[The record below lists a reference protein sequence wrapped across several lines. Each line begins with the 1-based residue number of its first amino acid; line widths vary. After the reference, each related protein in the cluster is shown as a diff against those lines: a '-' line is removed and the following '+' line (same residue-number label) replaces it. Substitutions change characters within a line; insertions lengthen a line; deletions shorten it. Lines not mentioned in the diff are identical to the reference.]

1 MQRPRRRFGEGGTAT
16 TQLVVVFP
24 AVFFML
30 MLVVQFGLWYH
41 GSHLATAAAQE
52 GARAARV
59 EGATAGQG
67 KQVAQAFLDELNSEL
82 IQGVA
87 VRAERDGERVRV
99 EVTGASIEVVPGFSI
114 PIRAVSDAPVE
125 RFRGDQ

>member
-1 MQRPRRRFGEGGTAT
+1 MAAGSRTEAGTAT
-16 TQLVVVFP
+16 TQVVVVFP

-41 GSHLATAAAQE
+41 GGHVAIAAAQE

-59 EGATAGQG
+59 EGATASAGRL
-67 KQVAQAFLDELNSEL
+67 VAEQFLAELSPEL
-82 IQGVA
+82 ITNRTVT
-87 VRAERDGERVRV
+87 VERDAEHVRV
-99 EVTGASIEVVPGFSI
+99 EVRGESIEVVPGFRI

-125 RFRGDQ
+125 RFRADQ